1 MAKTGVF
8 LERDFVSRK
17 TSGSTFDLEEV
28 QDVDHSTEALM
39 EVELEP
45 QNVVDDEIVP
55 QGVEEQQPV
64 QVDIP
69 LCRSDRVRRQP
80 ERYSF
85 LLSDHDDV
93 VLIED
98 ESTSYQEAVMSPDS
112 EKWLEAMISEMESMY
127 TNQVWTLVD
136 PPEGVK
142 PIGCKWVFKRKTDM
156 DGFIYKGR
164 LVAKGFKQIH
174 GIDYDETFS
183 PVAIFKFIRIM
194 LAIAA
199 YHDYEI

>member
-1 MAKTGVF
+1 M
-8 LERDFVSRK
+8 R
-17 TSGSTFDLEEV
+17 
-28 QDVDHSTEALM
+28 
-39 EVELEP
+39 
-45 QNVVDDEIVP
+45 
-55 QGVEEQQPV
+55 
-64 QVDIP
+64 
-69 LCRSDRVRRQP
+69 CQP

-85 LLSDHDDV
+85 LLSDHGDV

-98 ESTSYQEAVMSPDS
+98 EPTSYQEAVMRPDS
-112 EKWLEAMISEMESMY
+112 EKWLEAMRSEMESMY

-142 PIGCKWVFKRKTDM
+142 PIGCKWIFKRKTDM
-156 DGFIYKGR
+156 DRLIYKGR

-183 PVAIFKFIRIM
+183 PVAMFKSIRIM
-194 LAIAA
+194 LAIAT